1 MCRIRDHL
9 ASHLCRV
16 PGGDRANQAT
26 DDSIIMDLAM
36 VTVAT
41 ALRVVLRQDEVVAGE
56 EVGGVA
62 QIGPSTPRGGAP
74 TKSDRVIGRSPKVGG
89 GEQHTIITCQPE

>member
-1 MCRIRDHL
+1 M
-9 ASHLCRV
+9 
-16 PGGDRANQAT
+16 NQAT
-26 DDSIIMDLAM
+26 GDSITMDLAM

-41 ALRVVLRQDEVVAGE
+41 ALRGGFRQDEVVAGE

-62 QIGPSTPRGGAP
+62 RIGPSTPRGGAP

-89 GEQHTIITCQPE
+89 GGSA